1 MRGAHGMSAKGNP
14 VSLRNRGSGHVG
26 MTLLEVLIALAIFL
40 AAVTVIGQL
49 VNTGSQAAIGAQLKA
64 EASRRAETVM
74 AEAIAGVVPLQ
85 SASSAFDDDPA
96 WSWTLS
102 VQDATHADM
111 LLVEVI
117 VARQGELGREQTNF
131 HLVRWVRDPELWLQ
145 STVETTTT
153 TEVAP

>member
-1 MRGAHGMSAKGNP
+1 M
-14 VSLRNRGSGHVG
+14 NRGQWSRVIRHSSLAIDRRRG

-85 SASSAFDDDPA
+85 STSGVFEDDQA
-96 WSWTLS
+96 WNWTLS

-117 VARQGELGREQTNF
+117 VARQGSLRQEQTNF

-153 TEVAP
+153 EAAP